1 MKQLKKESSVIT
13 VKVDTKI
20 KNEVSKVLE
29 QLGTNTSN
37 VINMLL
43 HQIAIQKEIP
53 FEITLKK
60 KKELLKRLWG
70 VEWLK
75 VYLESNIRG

>member
-1 MKQLKKESSVIT
+1 MKQQKKESSVIT

-60 KKELLKRLWG
+60 KKELLKRL
-70 VEWLK
+70 
-75 VYLESNIRG
+75 

>member
-60 KKELLKRLWG
+60 KKELLKRL
-70 VEWLK
+70 
-75 VYLESNIRG
+75 